1 MEKYYNID
9 EQRQWNDKNM
19 WDVDGHEW
27 SIPFESSDKLW
38 NDYIYDYV
46 KELVE
51 RINKTLE
58 NHPRKITVRK
68 PENYEF
74 RFAFINCIQKFKLPT
89 INCPFINTFEK

>member
-1 MEKYYNID
+1 MEELKNDIVTEKFYNIE

-46 KELVE
+46 KELKNSTPKKCAIKCSRE
-51 RINKTLE
+51 
-58 NHPRKITVRK
+58 ITK
-68 PENYEF
+68 EY
-74 RFAFINCIQKFKLPT
+74 I
-89 INCPFINTFEK
+89 